1 MIHSPLS
8 CDLFTDPSLAIV
20 ARFVDKTS
28 CPASNAAPPKTRTPI
43 PYPRGPTFTS
53 ERKLATSVEIG
64 ARRVCL
70 SSPSRR
76 ATMTTNED
84 INQREEK
91 PSRPAAGARPA
102 KDRRSTMREKPVTAR
117 PATRTPTDAVLRR
130 TSLRHRRI
138 ARKPELRR
146 KLRNMAI
153 ELSPLVQVTTG
164 LVHPAFP
171 RKMLQFWLL
180 TDEQLEDMARFYH
193 QRSPPGSGGLR
204 TQYPCPITWSSD
216 LPLEEK
222 RRKIGKFI
230 GLRGCETPVWLLT
243 EEEIAAEARKARI
256 AEEEEMWKRKLHP
269 GRF

>member
-1 MIHSPLS
+1 
-8 CDLFTDPSLAIV
+8 
-20 ARFVDKTS
+20 
-28 CPASNAAPPKTRTPI
+28 
-43 PYPRGPTFTS
+43 
-53 ERKLATSVEIG
+53 
-64 ARRVCL
+64 
-70 SSPSRR
+70 
-76 ATMTTNED
+76 MTTNED

-91 PSRPAAGARPA
+91 PSRPAAGTRPA

-117 PATRTPTDAVLRR
+117 PPLPPRTPKDATLLLRR

-193 QRSPPGSGGLR
+193 QRSPGGSGSGGGGLR
-204 TQYPCPITWSSD
+204 TQYPCPITWCSD

-243 EEEIAAEARKARI
+243 EEEIAAEARRARV

>member
-1 MIHSPLS
+1 
-8 CDLFTDPSLAIV
+8 
-20 ARFVDKTS
+20 
-28 CPASNAAPPKTRTPI
+28 
-43 PYPRGPTFTS
+43 
-53 ERKLATSVEIG
+53 
-64 ARRVCL
+64 
-70 SSPSRR
+70 
-76 ATMTTNED
+76 MTTNED
-84 INQREEK
+84 INKREEK
-91 PSRPAAGARPA
+91 PSSRPAAGTRPA
-102 KDRRSTMREKPVTAR
+102 KGRRGTMREKPVTAR
-117 PATRTPTDAVLRR
+117 PSLLPPTRTSTADAVLRR
-130 TSLRHRRI
+130 ASLRHRRI
-138 ARKPELRR
+138 ARKPELKR

-193 QRSPPGSGGLR
+193 QRSSSSSSSPPPSGGSSSNNSNNSSSLR